1 MDLVTETKLRSPERE
16 SNTHFG
22 GYLLETEPFI
32 VKKDLKFYHLQLSK
46 LYLFKIDYFCRINIQ
61 MENLNR
67 NIIISRL
74 VRNEKNI
81 KKFGVIK
88 VGLFGSFQVGQEN
101 EDSDI
106 DILVEFQK
114 DKNNYDNFINLCFLM
129 DELFLGRKVEV
140 VTKNSLSPYIG
151 PKILQQVEYVP
162 FSS

>member
-1 MDLVTETKLRSPERE
+1 M
-16 SNTHFG
+16 
-22 GYLLETEPFI
+22 
-32 VKKDLKFYHLQLSK
+32 KDL
-46 LYLFKIDYFCRINIQ
+46 D
-61 MENLNR
+61 R
-67 NIIISRL
+67 NIIMSRL
-74 VRNEKNI
+74 VRNEMSI

-88 VGLFGSFQVGQEN
+88 VGLFGSFLTGQQTQ
-101 EDSDI
+101 DSDI

-114 DKNNYDNFINLCFLM
+114 DKTNYDNFINLCFLM

>member
-1 MDLVTETKLRSPERE
+1 
-16 SNTHFG
+16 
-22 GYLLETEPFI
+22 
-32 VKKDLKFYHLQLSK
+32 
-46 LYLFKIDYFCRINIQ
+46 
-61 MENLNR
+61 MEDLNR

-74 VRNEKNI
+74 VRNETNI

-88 VGLFGSFQVGQEN
+88 VGLFGSFQVGKQN

-114 DKNNYDNFINLCFLM
+114 DKTNYDNFINLCFLL
-129 DELFLGRKVEV
+129 DELFQDRKVEV

-162 FSS
+162 FST